1 MGLFLGMEPSPHC
14 VPTAPSIAA
23 RSACSFPPGRIA
35 FSSSRHRM
43 NSIDDPFGMIF
54 LADELN
60 LLTVK
65 SIKMVDMLSAFR

>member
-1 MGLFLGMEPSPHC
+1 
-14 VPTAPSIAA
+14 
-23 RSACSFPPGRIA
+23 
-35 FSSSRHRM
+35 M